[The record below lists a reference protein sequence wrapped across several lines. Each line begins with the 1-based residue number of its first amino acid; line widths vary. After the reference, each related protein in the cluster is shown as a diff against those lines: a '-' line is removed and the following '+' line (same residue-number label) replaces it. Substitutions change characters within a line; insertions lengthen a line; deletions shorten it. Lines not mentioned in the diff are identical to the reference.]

1 MNRGKRFIQLQTPSE
16 EIFPDRKLLL
26 LYYDKLLFLSVF
38 FFSSIMINLIFC
50 IVLFIQENETPN
62 LKLALKSG
70 CISSSLTIDT
80 FETLLCQVSECT
92 TDFQRRNSVISFP
105 PPFFPFPLVFLDS
118 LITVMF
124 SMCLPCRARSFLC
137 FPLPFHIILNG
148 PLRTSPVPVLLF
160 MALTSPLKVN
170 SPLLQSFDSFT
181 ANLPAAFYK
190 NRKTAATFIGENEGF
205 SLFLTSTLS

>member
-1 MNRGKRFIQLQTPSE
+1 MKPFFAKCQSAQLTSKE
-16 EIFPDRKLLL
+16 EILLFPFLLL
-26 LYYDKLLFLSVF
+26 
-38 FFSSIMINLIFC
+38 
-50 IVLFIQENETPN
+50 
-62 LKLALKSG
+62 
-70 CISSSLTIDT
+70 
-80 FETLLCQVSECT
+80 
-92 TDFQRRNSVISFP
+92 
-105 PPFFPFPLVFLDS
+105 FFPFPLVFLDS